1 MGIVVVVVVDI
12 QVVAE
17 DAEREDGYGETIAA
31 ISCVAAEDL
40 GDGLFV
46 VFYVLLTRSY
56 NILPL

>member
-1 MGIVVVVVVDI
+1 MGIVVVVDV

-31 ISCVAAEDL
+31 ISRVTAEDL
-40 GDGLFV
+40 GDGLVV

-56 NILPL
+56 KILPL